1 MIQKIKRLLWLNKF
15 LIFNK
20 NNWLRNYML
29 NIKKFEKLSEGDL
42 YGDTEDLID
51 NLFTLSDSRLKQA
64 FTNTPF
70 NNQRTRTEIVDNIF
84 NNEKFDEII
93 ETGTLLGN
101 TTEYFANKDI
111 PVTSVE
117 ISELYFLIST
127 IRFIDKKNINLIN
140 SDSSNFLF
148 SLKPSKRKIF
158 FYLDAHS
165 QDFIPLQ
172 KELSHCLKFENSIIL
187 IDDFKVPE
195 NKTFGYDTYDS
206 VELSIENY
214 DHLLNHDLYFPNY
227 DAKKDFNSRGYV
239 FIDISGS
246 YSNLLSNEKNL
257 LKYTKTN

>member
-1 MIQKIKRLLWLNKF
+1 MIQKIKQLLWLNKF

-29 NIKKFEKLSEGDL
+29 NTKKFEKLSKGNL

-64 FTNTPF
+64 ITNIPF
-70 NNQRTRTEIVDNIF
+70 NNQKTRTEIIDSIF
-84 NNEKFDEII
+84 NNEQFDEII

-101 TTEYFANKDI
+101 TTEYFANKNI

-117 ISELYFLIST
+117 ISELYFLISKA
-127 IRFIDKKNINLIN
+127 RFLDKKKVNLIN
-140 SDSSNFLF
+140 SDSSKFL
-148 SLKPSKRKIF
+148 SNLNPSKRKIF

-172 KELSHCLKFENSIIL
+172 EEISHCLKFENSIIL

-195 NKTFGYDTYDS
+195 NDTFGYDTYGNI
-206 VELSIENY
+206 ELSIENY
-214 DHLLNHDLYFPNY
+214 DQLLNHDLYFPNY
-227 DAKKDFNSRGYV
+227 DAKIDFNSRGYV
-239 FIDISGS
+239 FIDVSGS
-246 YSNLLSNEKNL
+246 YNKLLSNEKNL
-257 LKYTKTN
+257 SRYKKIN